1 MRCALTI
8 AGSDSVGGAGIQADI
23 RAMNALDVH
32 CCTVVTAVT
41 AQNTRAVECIHP
53 VPEDVVVSQ
62 LEAVLKDVD
71 IKAIKTGMLYSAGI
85 VNAVAD
91 VLEDHEMPL
100 VVDPV
105 MVAGVGDSLASKD
118 LAGAVR
124 KRLIPICEVITPNRH
139 EAEVL
144 AGMRIDNEKDV
155 RYACEVIGKEACTVM
170 LKGGH
175 MSGAKVT
182 DYVYLSSEITK
193 LQYPRLERAGH
204 GGGCTLSSFITANI
218 AKGMDTMNAILSA
231 REMIQ
236 QSIAE
241 MYSIGKGDRLVNP
254 SVRSSWDRKRFEML
268 DSLDDAAEYISETVP
283 EDLVPDGGMNIAF
296 AADKAAGPEDIAA
309 IEGRMTFHNGTIRRN
324 GKAKFGTAEHLSYVL
339 LGIMEYDPSTRC
351 AMTLAYSDDLIG
363 LMEEV
368 GMSILPMN
376 RKGNK
381 GMMTGELA
389 AATVKKAG
397 YVPDV
402 LTDKGTGRNDRSIRI
417 LAKDPEDMMS
427 KLDMIL

>member
-53 VPEDVVVSQ
+53 VPEDVVVAQ

-71 IKAIKTGMLYSAGI
+71 IKAIKTGMLYSADI

-118 LAGAVR
+118 LAGAVKR
-124 KRLIPICEVITPNRH
+124 RLIPICEVITPNRH

-155 RYACEVIGKEACTVM
+155 RYACEVIGKEACTVV

-193 LQYPRLERAGH
+193 LQYPRLEPAGH
-204 GGGCTLSSFITANI
+204 GGGCTLSSFMTANM

-254 SVRSSWDRKRFEML
+254 SVRSSWDRKRFAVL
-268 DSLDDAAEYISETVP
+268 DALDDAAEYICGAVP
-283 EDLVPDGGMNIAF
+283 EDLVPQGGINLAYSVESPS
-296 AADKAAGPEDIAA
+296 GPEDIAA
-309 IEGRMTFHNGTIRRN
+309 IDGKLTFHNGTIRRN
-324 GKAKFGTAEHLSYVL
+324 GKAKYGAAEHLSYVL
-339 LGIMEYDPSTRC
+339 LGIMEQDPNTRC
-351 AMTLAYSDDLIG
+351 AMTLAYSDDLLG
-363 LMEEV
+363 VMEEV
-368 GMSILPMN
+368 GLSMLPMN
-376 RKGNK
+376 RKANK
-381 GMMTGELA
+381 GLMTGELA
-389 AATVKKAG
+389 AATVRKAG

-402 LTDKGTGRNDRSIRI
+402 LTDKGTGKNDRMIRM
-417 LAKDPEDMMS
+417 LAKDPADMMS
-427 KLDMIL
+427 KLDLVL

>member
-1 MRCALTI
+1 MGSAYKDDVPLLYVKGLRRLRRCALTI

-296 AADKAAGPEDIAA
+296 AAD
-309 IEGRMTFHNGTIRRN
+309 TIRRN

-351 AMTLAYSDDLIG
+351 AMTMAYSDDLIG
-363 LMEEV
+363 VMEEV

-402 LTDKGTGRNDRSIRI
+402 LTDKGTGRNDRSIRM

-427 KLDMIL
+427 KLDLIL